1 MNLPIIKTLIFN
13 YNTNNI
19 YVSVPFMVTKIKIIT
34 SHINEQ
40 NYLYPNRDFHACIN
54 SPTFGY
60 ETDVVINKF
69 YTANLEF
76 LPTQEIIFYQ
86 PVHINGSYTFK
97 ICDFID
103 NWVEYNSYMCTL
115 LVEFSGM
122 NL

>member
-19 YVSVPFMVTKIKIIT
+19 YVSVPFMVTKIRVIT

-40 NYLYPNRDFHACIN
+40 NYYFPNRDFHACIN
-54 SPTFGY
+54 SNLFGY
-60 ETDVVINKF
+60 ENDIVINK
-69 YTANLEF
+69 YHSANLEF
-76 LPTQEIIFYQ
+76 SPCQDIHFYQ

-103 NWVEYNSYMCTL
+103 NWVEYGTYMVTIL
-115 LVEFSGM
+115 AEFS
-122 NL
+122 